1 MLTVNW
7 LFVIWGSRKFLPLRF
22 YRVVFTI
29 PPWNWLSASAIGKP
43 QNCSPPQNNSI
54 PLVSDLRDSSD
65 WRGIQNDYLRE
76 RKFRRSSNFLR
87 QWKSA
92 CVSLRN
98 FCSILRKET
107 TLRGASALTDLI
119 TQHFFLWKNLHILRT
134 PNFQKNTLVGQ
145 VWLFRS
151 FPNNFEGSYKFVKE
165 HTSVFWWWFTRKF
178 LLRVLW

>member
-1 MLTVNW
+1 MLTVKW
-7 LFVIWGSRKFLPLRF
+7 LFVIWGSRKSLPLRLH
-22 YRVVFTI
+22 RVVCTI
-29 PPWNWLSASAIGKP
+29 PPWNWLS
-43 QNCSPPQNNSI
+43 NSSI
-54 PLVSDLRDSSD
+54 NPTSLVIDLRYSSD
-65 WRGIQNDYLRE
+65 WRGTQNDYFWE
-76 RKFRRSSNFLR
+76 RKSRRSSNFLR

-151 FPNNFEGSYKFVKE
+151 FPNNYEVSCKFVKE
-165 HTSVFWWWFTRKF
+165 HTSVFWGSHSIYR
-178 LLRVLW
+178 